1 MLIIFISFLVSFLP
15 LMLVNVIDDEVGLN
29 TCVLGSVDSNA
40 LQVEIIVLYVQ
51 EVLNILFRRW

>member
-1 MLIIFISFLVSFLP
+1 MMLIIFISFLVSFLP

-51 EVLNILFRRW
+51 EVLNILFRR